1 MVDNDR
7 SVIEVAFVD
16 TPPSLFGPEPGT
28 ATDAA
33 GSADERGRALEGR
46 LVVVTGASGLL
57 GAAFAAEVVERGAR
71 VCLIGRDMDA
81 LRATT
86 ATLGPDAPTAHLRC
100 DLASA
105 EDVDS
110 ACDFI
115 DRIGQP
121 VDLLVHAAGIQAPTT
136 IAAGSLDDLDEHYL
150 LEVRGPYLLTQR
162 LLPSLTESK
171 GHVVFL
177 TGPHSNPS
185 DQLDAH
191 RAISQA
197 GVRAFAEELRREATP
212 MGVRVLVVGA
222 EAGLDV
228 AGDGAGDGA
237 FLRACAATVLD
248 SMADQA
254 LEVTELR
261 LRVGRVGRA
270 ERR

>member
-105 EDVDS
+105 EDVE
-110 ACDFI
+110 AGMRHAKRMIAERLGIDFI
-115 DRIGQP
+115 SNYYRLTGFFIPGVSP
-121 VDLLVHAAGIQAPTT
+121 ELRM
-136 IAAGSLDDLDEHYL
+136 S
-150 LEVRGPYLLTQR
+150 VRGLL
-162 LLPSLTESK
+162 K
-171 GHVVFL
+171 VAYAG
-177 TGPHSNPS
+177 
-185 DQLDAH
+185 DQLKVEP
-191 RAISQA
+191 I
-197 GVRAFAEELRREATP
+197 P
-212 MGVRVLVVGA
+212 VLVDASGGA
-222 EAGLDV
+222 APASG
-228 AGDGAGDGA
+228 GAG
-237 FLRACAATVLD
+237 
-248 SMADQA
+248 
-254 LEVTELR
+254 
-261 LRVGRVGRA
+261 
-270 ERR
+270 